1 MAEWKEVRPGVH
13 ELWLESVR
21 AVVMHYSDHEHAW
34 WIEGGD
40 SVEGAMRFSR
50 RTRGLPLDDAK
61 AAAEQALR
69 EMHRA
74 LSAHVAPVLR
84 WIESPGGWT
93 ATLGCW
99 ILTARQ
105 NCWTIRQ
112 EIALGWCRDVVRS
125 PSVVSGYRADEAQAR
140 RDAELVL
147 RSFGVTF
154 RTEKRGPAP
163 VIAMEDAVDSF
174 VVGGAIGGACK
185 ATTRPDGAQKRRE
198 CSQCESAARADI
210 AHICDWIMEARKA
223 HADALAALR
232 AFGEAISAVALVQ
245 FEQFVSDVPVLR
257 WVADSEPGW
266 SRAEVS
272 GWELEA
278 WNGNWAMAHR
288 SGFSKLS
295 PRPNRASEEDNRRAV
310 ERELRSLGVVFRT
323 EGA

>member
-1 MAEWKEVRPGVH
+1 MAEWREVRPGVH
-13 ELWLESVR
+13 ELRLESVR

-34 WIEGGD
+34 WLEAIEEGH
-40 SVEGAMRFSR
+40 SVEDAMRFSR
-50 RTRGLPLDDAK
+50 RTRGLTFDAAK
-61 AAAEQALR
+61 RDAEQALR
-69 EMHRA
+69 AMHSA
-74 LSAHVAPVLR
+74 LSEHFAPVLQWSR
-84 WIESPGGWT
+84 DERGRSIASIGGWRLCAWST
-93 ATLGCW
+93 GW
-99 ILTARQ
+99 EMRPE
-105 NCWTIRQ
+105 TI
-112 EIALGWCRDVVRS
+112 
-125 PSVVSGYRADEAQAR
+125 PSKSIWFSFPVSAGESQAR
-140 RDAELVL
+140 RGVEAALREL
-147 RSFGVTF
+147 GVVF
-154 RTEKRGPAP
+154 RTEELGPAP
-163 VIAMEDAVDSF
+163 VIAMEDAADSF
-174 VVGGAIGGACK
+174 IVGGAIGGARK
-185 ATTRPDGAQKRRE
+185 PSARADGEQKQRE

-210 AHICDWIMEARKA
+210 AHICDGIMEARKA

-245 FEQFVSDVPVLR
+245 FEQFVSVVPVLR